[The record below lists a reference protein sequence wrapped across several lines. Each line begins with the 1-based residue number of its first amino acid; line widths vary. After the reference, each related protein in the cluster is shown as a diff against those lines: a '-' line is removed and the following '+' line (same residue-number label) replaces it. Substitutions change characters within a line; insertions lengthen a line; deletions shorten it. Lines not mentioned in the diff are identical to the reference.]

1 MVNIIKAKLEQHPR
15 LVDQITKQGG
25 SAWILSSTH
34 QPTKQNS
41 VWETGGKNWFIK
53 SLNDAYVATN
63 QPATSAKP
71 LSLAQMADT
80 GLTEKQEGTAPPAAP
95 KTLTL
100 AQMADVNAKEPM
112 GLFEKLEANDFEE
125 YTRAGG
131 TELSKK
137 DFLSL
142 SAQEQANAIYQ
153 AKNC

>member
-1 MVNIIKAKLEQHPR
+1 MAGFTIEEMKSLLVNKTLPDNIILPR
-15 LVDQITKQGG
+15 EFETRINLTGTQ
-25 SAWILSSTH
+25 
-34 QPTKQNS
+34 QPTAN
-41 VWETGGKNWFIK
+41 
-53 SLNDAYVATN
+53 
-63 QPATSAKP
+63 KP

-80 GLTEKQEGTAPPAAP
+80 GLTEKQEGTTPIAP

-100 AQMADVNAKEPM
+100 AQMADVSAKEPM

-153 AKNC
+153 AKNCKQG